1 MTGIVGLFI
10 AITTSTLT
18 YKNAPHRNFYRGRVE
33 AVLCAGAELLN
44 TKDNLEE
51 HIKMLI
57 RIVSDNTELIAEC
70 DHLGRKWV
78 SWSAWWKTWLLRIL
92 TGLRIRQN
100 TRNLSSAFRYQTL
113 LISYHRITYETNNQ
127 CRWDGKGLSQVSQI
141 IYKFIE
147 RISA

>member
-18 YKNAPHRNFYRGRVE
+18 YKNAPHRIFIEDELKQFFVRV
-33 AVLCAGAELLN
+33 LN

-78 SWSAWWKTWLLRIL
+78 SWSA
-92 TGLRIRQN
+92 
-100 TRNLSSAFRYQTL
+100 
-113 LISYHRITYETNNQ
+113 
-127 CRWDGKGLSQVSQI
+127 
-141 IYKFIE
+141 
-147 RISA
+147 

>member
-18 YKNAPHRNFYRGRVE
+18 YKAPHRIFYRGRVE

-57 RIVSDNTELIAEC
+57 RIVSDNTELIAS
-70 DHLGRKWV
+70 V
-78 SWSAWWKTWLLRIL
+78 ITWQEMGVMVGMMKDMIAENPHR
-92 TGLRIRQN
+92 LRIRQN

-113 LISYHRITYETNNQ
+113 LISYHRITNVDEM
-127 CRWDGKGLSQVSQI
+127 
-141 IYKFIE
+141 E
-147 RISA
+147 RIYPRCLRSSIIL